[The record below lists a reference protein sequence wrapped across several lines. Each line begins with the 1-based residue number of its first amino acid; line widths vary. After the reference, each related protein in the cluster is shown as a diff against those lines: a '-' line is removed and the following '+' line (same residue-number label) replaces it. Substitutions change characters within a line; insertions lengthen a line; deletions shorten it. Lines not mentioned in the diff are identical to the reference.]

1 MFSCMSVVNS
11 HSIILWPKQNS
22 KRTRAYR
29 FERAYETA
37 KGMVFADIQ
46 KLKIKDT
53 DELRQTCRDA
63 KIDFVVSKKRFYAK
77 P

>member
-1 MFSCMSVVNS
+1 MAKT
-11 HSIILWPKQNS
+11 KQQKELALTDLS
-22 KRTRAYR
+22 ARMKA
-29 FERAYETA
+29 A